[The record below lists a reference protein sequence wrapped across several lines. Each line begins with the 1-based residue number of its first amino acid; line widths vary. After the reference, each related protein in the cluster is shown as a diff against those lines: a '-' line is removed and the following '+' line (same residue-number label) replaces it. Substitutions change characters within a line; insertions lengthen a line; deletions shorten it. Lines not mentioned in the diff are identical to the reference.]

1 MVSRDTGSLKYVV
14 ASAILEE
21 SARILRTLSDKVRES
36 VLLWTGMEQD
46 RKAHVGNIIV
56 PEQSASR
63 IHFDVPLDER
73 LKIIRQLAESHEKL
87 LAQLHTHPGR
97 AFHSPRDDRLA
108 LPRHRG
114 AISIVVPRFAE
125 TWTGDLMDSSVNMH
139 LGRGVWRE
147 LSPREVSDVFE
158 VHHGV

>member
-1 MVSRDTGSLKYVV
+1 MDSLDTRSLKYVV

-21 SARILRTLSDKVRES
+21 SAHVLRALSEKVRES
-36 VLLWTGMEQD
+36 VLLWTGIEQN
-46 RKAHVGNIIV
+46 RKARVGNIIV
-56 PEQSASR
+56 PEQIASR

-73 LKIIRQLAESHEKL
+73 LKITRRLGESHEKL

-108 LPRHRG
+108 LPRHQG
-114 AISIVVPRFAE
+114 AISIVVPNFAAS
-125 TWTGDLMDSSVNMH
+125 WTGDLMESSVNIH

-147 LSPREVSDVFE
+147 LSLREVSDVFE